1 LVLLG
6 PNLPHL
12 YCNAKEYYGGSP
24 FKAKAITVH
33 FVESSFGDFLCSG
46 AETKTLKSLLL
57 KAERGLHIIGRTSE
71 TVAQMLHDLLLEK
84 DFDRCTKLL
93 EILLILS
100 QSTDYYFISTGL
112 KDVDEDSNKM
122 NKVIDYV
129 VNNFNKEIFRKQ
141 THYNSY

>member
-1 LVLLG
+1 
-6 PNLPHL
+6 
-12 YCNAKEYYGGSP
+12 
-24 FKAKAITVH
+24 
-33 FVESSFGDFLCSG
+33 
-46 AETKTLKSLLL
+46 
-57 KAERGLHIIGRTSE
+57 
-71 TVAQMLHDLLLEK
+71 MLHDLLLEK